1 MKKENLAFLF
11 GGFAF
16 GVLVGV
22 GLFSA
27 FNSAPGAPAAGM
39 GAPAA
44 ALAPAGPMAP
54 TQAGGGGGAPMV
66 PEINALKR
74 RLQENP
80 GDVESAARLANIFH
94 DAQMW
99 DQAAMYYEM
108 TVKLRPNDADVLT
121 DLGIC
126 YRAMQRF
133 DDALDSFTKARSVSP
148 DHWQSLFNT
157 AVVAAFDLGD
167 HDRALEALRP
177 LEGLKPIPPQ
187 VTELKKAV
195 VHAKE
200 QLAGTPGS

>member
-27 FNSAPGAPAAGM
+27 FNSAPGSPAAGIS
-39 GAPAA
+39 APASIP
-44 ALAPAGPMAP
+44 APAGPMAP

-74 RLQENP
+74 KLQENP
-80 GDVESAARLANIFH
+80 NDVQSATRLANMFH

-99 DQAAMYYEM
+99 DQAVMYYEM
-108 TVKLRPNDADVLT
+108 VVKQTPNDADVLT

-126 YRAMQRF
+126 YRSMKRPE
-133 DDALDSFTKARSVSP
+133 DALANFAKARSVNP
-148 DHWQSLFNT
+148 NHWQSLFNT

-167 HDRALEALRP
+167 YDRALEALRP
-177 LEGLKPIPPQ
+177 LEELNPVPPQ
-187 VTELKKAV
+187 VTDLKNAV
-195 VHAKE
+195 LHAKE
-200 QLAGTPGS
+200 QTAGTPGS